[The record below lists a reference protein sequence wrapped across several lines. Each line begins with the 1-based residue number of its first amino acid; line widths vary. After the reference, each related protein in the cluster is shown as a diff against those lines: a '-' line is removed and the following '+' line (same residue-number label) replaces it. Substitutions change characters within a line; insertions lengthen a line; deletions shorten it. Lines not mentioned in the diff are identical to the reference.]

1 MSEPEFRDREEAWE
15 YYAQQQKKAWE
26 SLSEEELIAQVE
38 RGNYDLFFT
47 LPDVVAAKLPREKA
61 IFTLFKKVLRQ
72 ETDYLVNYHTL
83 DQLIKLLGEPKGIE
97 DAAFDDLYTR
107 VNRGFYGEEKRLAA
121 CRELWQK
128 IVAQYPKLAAE
139 EPDFRVPESFL
150 NHRFEIVYRHG
161 GSNFSFYHKDKPF
174 SVATFE
180 EVLRAKFE
188 KFRTWAYTADD
199 AQLTF
204 LEDDK
209 SRWAVLTGF
218 NFNCKVTIG
227 HASKQRRLEQDQSPG
242 PWYLNNPIVL
252 IKEGER
258 NYDLENTLTDA
269 ITNPLGIGEL
279 DYSRFNR

>member
-1 MSEPEFRDREEAWE
+1 
-15 YYAQQQKKAWE
+15 
-26 SLSEEELIAQVE
+26 
-38 RGNYDLFFT
+38 
-47 LPDVVAAKLPREKA
+47 
-61 IFTLFKKVLRQ
+61 
-72 ETDYLVNYHTL
+72 
-83 DQLIKLLGEPKGIE
+83 
-97 DAAFDDLYTR
+97 
-107 VNRGFYGEEKRLAA
+107 
-121 CRELWQK
+121 
-128 IVAQYPKLAAE
+128 
-139 EPDFRVPESFL
+139 
-150 NHRFEIVYRHG
+150 
-161 GSNFSFYHKDKPF
+161 
-174 SVATFE
+174 
-180 EVLRAKFE
+180 E

-258 NYDLENTLTDA
+258 NYDLENTLADA

-279 DYSRFNR
+279 DYSRFNT